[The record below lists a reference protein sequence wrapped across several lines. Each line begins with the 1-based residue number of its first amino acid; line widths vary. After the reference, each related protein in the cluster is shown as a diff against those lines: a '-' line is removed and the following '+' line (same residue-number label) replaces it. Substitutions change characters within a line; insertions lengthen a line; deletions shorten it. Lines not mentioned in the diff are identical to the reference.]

1 MAKGKINVNAAAKLE
16 DAMGYYEMG
25 KSCQECENLTGINLK
40 RVEREAKKRG
50 LSRGNLV
57 ELVENKVAIDVQM
70 SKMTP
75 QTRYIVENEA
85 QIRQKHIEFFNNAA
99 LSNVKNALAAGCEGQ
114 SDHRHLSATIKESR
128 ETVLG
133 KQADVAI
140 QINNNI
146 RLEDLLADI

>member
-1 MAKGKINVNAAAKLE
+1 MARFNQNVNEEHRLE
-16 DAMGYYEMG
+16 DALAHYATG
-25 KSCQECENLTGINLK
+25 KSSRECEKLTGINYK
-40 RVEREAKKRG
+40 RVTREATKRG
-50 LSRGNLV
+50 LCKNEVAQLV
-57 ELVENKVAIDVQM
+57 TDKAEVDIRMSQLAPNVQ
-70 SKMTP
+70 K
-75 QTRYIVENEA
+75 IVTDEA
-85 QIRQKHIEFFNNAA
+85 ALRQKHIEFFNNAA

-133 KQADVAI
+133 KAADVAI